1 MPAPSTIT
9 LALAEPEL
17 DAFIEARLL
26 QALRTELPQANNTG
40 FVLAGQDAG
49 GQVVAGL
56 VGSTSYGW
64 LLVKCL
70 WVSDVHQRC
79 GIGRRLMQM
88 AQDHASELGCH
99 GAWLDTFHPQAHAF
113 YVRWGYEVFGEL
125 ANQAQQATP
134 HHRRWFMRKTWA

>member
-17 DAFIEARLL
+17 GAFIEARLL
-26 QALRTELPQANNTG
+26 QTLRAELPQANNTG

-70 WVSDVHQRC
+70 WVSDVHRRR

-99 GAWLDTFHPQAHAF
+99 GAWLDTSHPQAHAF
-113 YVRWGYEVFGEL
+113 YVRLGYEVFGEL
-125 ANQAQQATP
+125 ANQAQQVTP